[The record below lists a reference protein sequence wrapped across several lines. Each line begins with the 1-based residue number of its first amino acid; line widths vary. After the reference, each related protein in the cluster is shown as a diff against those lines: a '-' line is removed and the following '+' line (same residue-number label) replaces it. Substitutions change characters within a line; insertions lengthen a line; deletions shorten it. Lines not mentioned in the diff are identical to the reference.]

1 MSMAWLNF
9 GGGFEIEKDNKNKIV
24 SIKILNVKSTKEE
37 DFVTFAALL
46 RYFLNKNSFN
56 DGILLELTG
65 FINELKEMK
74 LAEKNTN
81 FEALFTETYDLSLKT
96 VMHDHKRYLEIET
109 LGWYWYASSNVNKS
123 EIEQHSINELKIKD
137 YYNEN
142 FKDFYDKK
150 LQLKF
155 EKQKKQ
161 IQEHRAQIWLEALNK
176 YHV

>member
-1 MSMAWLNF
+1 MWLDF
-9 GGGFEIEKDNKNKIV
+9 GSGFEINRDNKNKITN
-24 SIKILNVKSTKEE
+24 IKILNAKGSKEE

-46 RYFLNKNSFN
+46 RHFLNKNNFN

-65 FINELKEMK
+65 FINELKKMN
-74 LAEKNTN
+74 LTEKNSN
-81 FEALFTETYDLSLKT
+81 FETLFTETYDLSLKT
-96 VMHDHKRYLEIET
+96 VSHDHKRYLEIET
-109 LGWYWYASSNVNKS
+109 LNWYWYADSNVNKS
-123 EIEQHSINELKIKD
+123 EIESSINELKIKD

-150 LQLKF
+150 IQLKF

-161 IQEHRAQIWLEALNK
+161 IQEYRAQIWLEALNK

>member
-1 MSMAWLNF
+1 MAWLDF
-9 GGGFEIEKDNKNKIV
+9 GGFEIEKDNKNKIV
-24 SIKILNVKSTKEE
+24 SIKILNTKSTREE
-37 DFVTFAALL
+37 DFITFAALL

-65 FINELKEMK
+65 FTNELKEMK
-74 LAEKNTN
+74 LAETNSN

-109 LGWYWYASSNVNKS
+109 QNWYWYADSNVNKS
-123 EIEQHSINELKIKD
+123 EIESSINELKIKD

-161 IQEHRAQIWLEALNK
+161 IPEYRAQIWLEALNK